1 MCVLKKVLLTITVKF
16 PSIFH
21 FYSRQLLDL
30 VEQVLSYLWIFLW
43 LLGTNSSLRNPLYIK
58 NFTKNLRTHA
68 QGVPLV
74 SGMRDI
80 WGRKSS
86 WYMWKSVDVAFWGF
100 WNTYVS
106 KRRKISRR
114 RRNIVDSVFES
125 WWFIFLKFK
134 KNIGH
139 KNSSRRTKRGQKC
152 S

>member
-58 NFTKNLRTHA
+58 KFTKNLRTHA

-74 SGMRDI
+74 RGVRDI
-80 WGRKSS
+80 
-86 WYMWKSVDVAFWGF
+86 
-100 WNTYVS
+100 
-106 KRRKISRR
+106 SR
-114 RRNIVDSVFES
+114 VP
-125 WWFIFLKFK
+125 L
-134 KNIGH
+134 
-139 KNSSRRTKRGQKC
+139 TRGGIR
-152 S
+152 

>member
-58 NFTKNLRTHA
+58 KYAKKVYLHA

-74 SGMRDI
+74 SGWRDI
-80 WGRKSS
+80 WRCPVTRLADFV
-86 WYMWKSVDVAFWGF
+86 M
-100 WNTYVS
+100 
-106 KRRKISRR
+106 
-114 RRNIVDSVFES
+114 
-125 WWFIFLKFK
+125 
-134 KNIGH
+134 
-139 KNSSRRTKRGQKC
+139 
-152 S
+152 

>member
-58 NFTKNLRTHA
+58 KFTKNLRIHA

-74 SGMRDI
+74 RGVRDI
-80 WGRKSS
+80 
-86 WYMWKSVDVAFWGF
+86 
-100 WNTYVS
+100 
-106 KRRKISRR
+106 SR
-114 RRNIVDSVFES
+114 VP
-125 WWFIFLKFK
+125 L
-134 KNIGH
+134 
-139 KNSSRRTKRGQKC
+139 SRGGID
-152 S
+152 

>member
-58 NFTKNLRTHA
+58 KSPKKVRTHA

-74 SGMRDI
+74 RGVRDI
-80 WGRKSS
+80 ARSTNQGGGWR
-86 WYMWKSVDVAFWGF
+86 GF
-100 WNTYVS
+100 TGFEGVLIY
-106 KRRKISRR
+106 IS
-114 RRNIVDSVFES
+114 DF
-125 WWFIFLKFK
+125 
-134 KNIGH
+134 
-139 KNSSRRTKRGQKC
+139 
-152 S
+152 